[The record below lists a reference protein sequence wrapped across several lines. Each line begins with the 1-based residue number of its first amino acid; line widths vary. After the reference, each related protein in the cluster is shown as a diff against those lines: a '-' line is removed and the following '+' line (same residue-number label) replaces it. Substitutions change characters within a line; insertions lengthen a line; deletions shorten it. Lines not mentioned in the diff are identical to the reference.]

1 MNQIANFAMKARVL
15 FLMGLVLLGSS
26 LIAFDANAQIAYSVN
41 EFSSGALSG
50 CPGETAPIYESY
62 VNYNVVKNS
71 NGRPI
76 RIDITSRCRVFDDK
90 IPPDFPNQN
99 CLFSYSINLPN
110 QDCFSNNYTIGSCAT
125 TDLTLSWEPLP
136 TPIMGTTPAGDYCS
150 SEVLNLRGI
159 SVYSSYDWEYS
170 ISTGVWLSVP
180 GNPNSSSINVSM
192 QDIFGTGYASFY
204 DTPIVFRYSVPCGG
218 SPSVPTSPYRFYP
231 DQVVASSIS
240 TSAPTCLGGNDGSV
254 TDVSYSREA
263 DTGEVFSFEIRDS
276 NDPLLPLSSLKTN
289 GQLMAGIQYYL
300 IVKSN
305 LGNCGAVEFTP
316 FIVSP
321 GPRTQLVANVS
332 VTSNYNG
339 SQVSCLGSTDGQV
352 TVSGVS
358 GGRSPYQYSLNGGP
372 FQGTPTFDVGA
383 GSYQVTIRDDCTTP
397 ATYTVLT
404 TNSVSVSEPSIVS
417 ASGLSTLCNTLNNGQ
432 VTVTASGGT
441 GAKQYRIDGGAYQ
454 MSNVFTGLTTGIAHA
469 IQVRDINL
477 CESSVVNVFVP
488 APVIAGTAT
497 VTQPTCFGQT
507 GMITVN
513 GSGGGTGV
521 LQYSLDG
528 SIYQASN
535 VFLGLGS
542 GNYTVR
548 VRDINLCV
556 ALAASVTVT
565 VPPAISVTR
574 TLVEPSCFGLAN
586 GSITITASDGVAP
599 FEYSINNGTNYFTT
613 NVFTGLSSG
622 IYTLRARGANGC
634 ESSAQVINLTQP
646 SPVGGTI
653 ATLPTFSC
661 FSPGNGGT
669 INLTPSG
676 GTPPFS
682 YSWRDNTT
690 NAVIATTEDAS
701 FTLGSLLSNT
711 YTVTITDSRGCIG
724 SRTTP
729 VIIQPAQLVSTAIKT
744 DVTCF
749 GASNGSVNLTVTG
762 GTSPYLYS
770 WSNGATTEDLIS
782 RPPGLYSVTV
792 TDANGCTTNT
802 SATIIQPAQLTLSQ
816 GTSSH
821 VLCNGQAN
829 GSVTLNA
836 TGGTGVYEYSRD
848 GITWQ
853 PSSTIS
859 SLNATSHTLRVRD
872 QNLCINQIIVTITQP
887 PVLTASVGSIQ
898 GATCGQSNGSASS
911 LANGGT
917 GTYSFAWRN
926 GLNQVVSTAP
936 TLVNVPGGTYS
947 VTVTDQNG
955 CTDFEDAAIPSP
967 DGPQATIN
975 STTPTRCSDSNDG
988 RATITVSQGQA
999 PYTIVWNNGET
1010 GLNPVALRPG
1020 IGINIVTI
1028 TDATGCIT
1036 SQVVN
1041 VPSPPTL
1048 EATPPVIQQATC
1060 PAGTNGSIQTL
1071 GAGGTAPYTYA
1082 WNTGAT
1088 TSLLNN
1094 IGAGTYSLTI
1104 RDANNC
1110 TITESITLSDK
1121 PAITVQTVSEVAP
1134 ACAGRSDGSIS
1145 VNAMGGNGTFSYAWN
1160 TGATGSTLASIGAGT
1175 YTVTATDVLGCTS
1188 QRTFVFADPPPLSLD
1203 LGPDRKICV
1212 GGILTIASPENAASY
1227 VWSSSNGFSSTLKQ
1241 VTLTQAGDYT
1251 LRIVNANGC
1260 LAEDTFTLTTATD
1273 LLSADFLM
1281 IPQAEA
1287 GDTII
1292 VIDISWPVPE
1302 GIVWTLPSE
1311 ASVIERTPDYV
1322 TMVFDEPGIYEVIL
1336 TASLAQCQDDYRGT
1350 IDIRKRA
1357 KKSGGRLSTQSE
1369 PLIRSVTAF
1378 PVPTKDRISGMIEL
1392 SQESAVTIRLVSP
1405 ERNLV
1410 IRMIEGFGRSVY
1422 EFDFEVSNLPR
1433 GVYFL
1438 IFESGREAKV
1448 IRVAVI

>member
-1 MNQIANFAMKARVL
+1 MKARVL